1 MCGAGMGTTKKGVW
15 RREVAEKL
23 GVLGG
28 VACVEGFGD
37 GMGMGMG
44 MKGRFFPPISLRG
57 ICLLIIVIGQVHR
70 NSRGK

>member
-1 MCGAGMGTTKKGVW
+1 MCGAGMGTTKKEVW

-44 MKGRFFPPISLRG
+44 MKVRF
-57 ICLLIIVIGQVHR
+57 
-70 NSRGK
+70 SRQYLYEEYAYLS